1 MKKPSS
7 VTRALK
13 LGVTAGLLAAGSGV
27 AMGAC
32 GPDTVFAPSED
43 YALTFKICDNSFVG
57 TVTAKAS
64 GWVAV
69 GFSRNIYMPGSDVFM
84 AGVRA
89 DGTAYGN
96 DAFAYMRSPPV
107 VDASQDVTLLG
118 AAEANGVTSYSFS
131 RPLKTGDAA
140 DFDLTDGPY
149 YLLWAFNQTS
159 DSLTSR
165 HTSAAASD
173 LPYLFAPVPE
183 PSTLL
188 MLMAGLGLFAG
199 RRLRSSGGVSV
210 LPPELR

>member
-1 MKKPSS
+1 MKKSS
-7 VTRALK
+7 LTRALT
-13 LGVTAGLLAAGSGV
+13 LGVTAGLLAAGSGM

-32 GPDTVFAPSED
+32 GPDTTFAPNDD

-57 TVTAKAS
+57 TVTAKAT

-69 GFSRNIYMPGSDVFM
+69 GFSRSTYMPGSDVFM
-84 AGVRA
+84 AGVLP

-96 DAFAYMRSPPV
+96 DSFADMRSPPV

-149 YLLWAFNQTS
+149 YLLWAFNQGS

-183 PSTLL
+183 ASTLL
-188 MLMAGLGLFAG
+188 MLLAGLGLLAG
-199 RRLRSSGGVSV
+199 RLRRDGGMSAG
-210 LPPELR
+210 